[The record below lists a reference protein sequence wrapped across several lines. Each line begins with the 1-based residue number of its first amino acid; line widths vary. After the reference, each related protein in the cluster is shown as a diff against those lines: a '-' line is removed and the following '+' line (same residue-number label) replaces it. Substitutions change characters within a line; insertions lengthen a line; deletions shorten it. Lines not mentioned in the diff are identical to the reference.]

1 MRMSTAGMHNAS
13 ISAIL
18 DHQVKMAKTQSQLT
32 TGKKFQTASEDPIG
46 ATRAAV
52 LDRTLADNA
61 QYERNSNIIETR
73 LNYSEQGMADAT
85 TLLPRVRELA
95 LEGANTTLGSTERR
109 MLANEVR
116 QNAAALLDIAN
127 RTDANGEYLYSG
139 TSTNTKPFAQGPS
152 GVNYQGDLTN
162 RQVRISGTQAL
173 ADGHTGADVFMGIA
187 EMNGTFATAVSGT
200 NTSGATIDVGKVSDA
215 TQWVP
220 DNYTIQ
226 FTSPTDW
233 QVVDDTLPTPN
244 VIATGTG
251 FASGQSIT
259 FSGVTV
265 TIQGTPATNDSFT
278 VQPAQKTDMFA
289 MLEDLA
295 LTLEGS
301 TSTVTSAA
309 QFAHGIG
316 AAISNMDQALERT
329 VTVRADVGSRL
340 SAIDSA
346 ASTREDEAVDLQ
358 SLLSDLRDVDYA
370 SAISKLNQEY
380 AGLQAAQA
388 AYTRISQMSLFDY
401 LR

>member
-13 ISAIL
+13 INAIL
-18 DHQVKMAKTQSQLT
+18 DQQVRMAHTQQQVT

-61 QYERNSNIIETR
+61 QFERNSNIVETR
-73 LNYSEQGMADAT
+73 LNYEEQAMADVT
-85 TLLPRVRELA
+85 NILQQVRERA
-95 LEGANTTLGSTERR
+95 LQGANTTLGNPERR
-109 MLANEVR
+109 MLAADIR

-127 RTDANGEYLYSG
+127 RTDANGEYLFSG
-139 TSTNTKPFAQGPS
+139 TSTGTKPFAQGVA

-162 RQVRISGTQAL
+162 RQIRISNTQAL
-173 ADGHTGADVFMGIA
+173 ADGHTGADTFMGIT
-187 EMNGTFATAVSGT
+187 ETNGVFRTAVGAT
-200 NTSGATIDVGKVSDA
+200 NTGGANIDVGHVA
-215 TQWVP
+215 TTWVP

-251 FASGQSIT
+251 FTSGQSIS
-259 FSGVTV
+259 FAGVSMVIT
-265 TIQGTPATNDSFT
+265 GTPAANDSFT
-278 VQPAQKTDMFA
+278 VQPAQKLDMFA
-289 MLEDLA
+289 MLEHLA
-295 LTLEGS
+295 ATLEGS
-301 TSTVTSAA
+301 TASLSSAA
-309 QFAHGIG
+309 DFATEIG
-316 AAISNMDQALERT
+316 SSIANLDQALERT
-329 VTVRADVGSRL
+329 GTVRADVGSRL

-346 ASTREDEAVDLQ
+346 TATREDEAIDLQ

-380 AGLQAAQA
+380 TGLQAAQA
-388 AYTRISQMSLFDY
+388 AYTRIAQLSLFDY

>member
-13 ISAIL
+13 INAIL
-18 DHQVKMAKTQSQLT
+18 DQQVKMARTQQQLT

-61 QYERNSNIIETR
+61 QFERNSNIVETR
-73 LNYSEQGMADAT
+73 LNYEEQAMADVT
-85 TLLPRVRELA
+85 NILQQVRERA
-95 LEGANTTLGSTERR
+95 LQGANTTLGNAERR
-109 MLANEVR
+109 MLATDIR
-116 QNAAALLDIAN
+116 QNAAALMDIAN
-127 RTDANGEYLYSG
+127 RTDANGEYLFSG
-139 TSTNTKPFAQGPS
+139 TSTNTKPFAQGVS

-162 RQVRISGTQAL
+162 RQIRISNTQAL
-173 ADGHTGADVFMGIA
+173 ADGHSGADAFMGIT
-187 EMNGTFATAVSGT
+187 ETNGVFRTAVSAT
-200 NTSGATIDVGKVSDA
+200 NTGGASIDIGHVTTA
-215 TQWVP
+215 FVP

-251 FASGQSIT
+251 FTSGQSIS
-259 FSGVTV
+259 FAGVTV
-265 TIQGTPATNDSFT
+265 AITGTPATNDSFT
-278 VQPAQKTDMFA
+278 VQPAQKMDMFA
-289 MLEDLA
+289 MLEQLA
-295 LTLEGS
+295 ATLEGS
-301 TSTVTSAA
+301 TSSLSSAA
-309 QFAHGIG
+309 DFATEMG
-316 AAISNMDQALERT
+316 ANIANLDQALERT
-329 VTVRADVGSRL
+329 GTVRAEVGSRL

-346 ASTREDEAVDLQ
+346 TATREDEAVDLQ

-380 AGLQAAQA
+380 TGLQAAQA
-388 AYTRISQMSLFDY
+388 AYTRISQLSLFDY

>member
-13 ISAIL
+13 INAIL
-18 DHQVKMAKTQSQLT
+18 EQQVKMAHTQQQVT

-61 QYERNSNIIETR
+61 QYERNSNIVETR
-73 LNYSEQGMADAT
+73 LNYEEQAMADVT
-85 TLLPRVRELA
+85 NILQQVRERA
-95 LEGANTTLGSTERR
+95 LQGANTTLGNAERR
-109 MLANEVR
+109 MLAADIR

-127 RTDANGEYLYSG
+127 RTDANGEYLFSG
-139 TSTNTKPFAQGPS
+139 TSTGTKPFAQGVA

-162 RQVRISGTQAL
+162 RQIRISNTQAL
-173 ADGHTGADVFMGIA
+173 ADGHTGADAFMGIA
-187 EMNGTFATAVSGT
+187 ETNGVFRTAVGAT
-200 NTSGATIDVGKVSDA
+200 NTGGASIDVGHVA
-215 TQWVP
+215 TTWVP

-244 VIATGTG
+244 VIATGAG
-251 FASGQSIT
+251 FTSGQSIS
-259 FSGVTV
+259 FAGVTV
-265 TIQGTPATNDSFT
+265 AITGTPVANDSFT

-289 MLEDLA
+289 MLEQLA
-295 LTLEGS
+295 ATLEGS
-301 TSTVTSAA
+301 TASLSSAA
-309 QFAHGIG
+309 DFATEMGSSI
-316 AAISNMDQALERT
+316 ANLDQALERT
-329 VTVRADVGSRL
+329 GTVRADVGSRL

-346 ASTREDEAVDLQ
+346 TATREDEAVDLQ

-380 AGLQAAQA
+380 TGLQAAQA
-388 AYTRISQMSLFDY
+388 AYTRIAQLSLFDY

>member
-18 DHQVKMAKTQSQLT
+18 DHQVQMAKTQQQLT

-61 QYERNSNIIETR
+61 QFERNSNIIETR
-73 LNYSEQGMADAT
+73 LNYSESGLADAT
-85 TLLPRVRELA
+85 TILQRVRELA
-95 LEGANTTLGSTERR
+95 LQGANTTLGSTERK
-109 MLANEVR
+109 MLAGEVR
-116 QNAAALLDIAN
+116 QNAAALLDLAN

-139 TSTNTKPFAQGPS
+139 TSTNTKPFTLGPT
-152 GVNYQGDLTN
+152 GVSYQGDLTN
-162 RQVRISGTQAL
+162 RQVRISPTQAL
-173 ADGHTGADVFMGIA
+173 TDGHNGADVFMGIT
-187 EMNGTFATAVSGT
+187 EGNGTFATAVSAT
-200 NTSGATIDVGKVSDA
+200 NVSGATIDVGKVSDA
-215 TQWVP
+215 SQWVA

-226 FTSPTDW
+226 FTTPTDW

-244 VIATGTG
+244 VIASGTG
-251 FASGQSIT
+251 FVSGQSIS
-259 FSGVTV
+259 FLGINVQ
-265 TIQGTPATNDSFT
+265 IQGTPATNDSFT

-289 MLEDLA
+289 MIEDLA

-301 TSTVTSAA
+301 ASTVQTAA
-309 QFAHGIG
+309 QFSHGIG
-316 AAISNMDQALERT
+316 MAISNLDQSLERT
-329 VTVRADVGSRL
+329 GTVRADLGSRL

-346 ASTREDEAVDLQ
+346 TSTREDEAVDLQ

-370 SAISKLNQEY
+370 SAISKLNQQY

-388 AYTRISQMSLFDY
+388 AYSRISQMSLFDY

>member
-1 MRMSTAGMHNAS
+1 MRMSTAGMHTTS
-13 ISAIL
+13 INAIL
-18 DHQVKMAKTQSQLT
+18 DQQVKMAKTQQQLT
-32 TGKKFQTASEDPIG
+32 TGKKFQTASDDPIG

-61 QYERNSNIIETR
+61 QFEKNSNIIETR
-73 LNYSEQGMADAT
+73 LNYSEKGMADAT
-85 TLLPRVRELA
+85 TILQRVRELA
-95 LEGANTTLGSTERR
+95 LQGANSTLGDTERQ

-116 QNAAALLDIAN
+116 QNAAALLDISN

-139 TSTNTKPFAQGPS
+139 TMTNTKPFALTPS
-152 GVNYQGDLTN
+152 GATYQGDFTN
-162 RQVRISGTQAL
+162 RQVRISPTQAL
-173 ADGHTGADVFMGIA
+173 ADGHTGADVFMGIT
-187 EMNGTFATAVSGT
+187 EMNGTFATAVGGT
-200 NTSGATIDVGKVSDA
+200 NTGGATIDVGKVSDP

-251 FASGQSIT
+251 FTSGQSIT
-259 FSGVTV
+259 FLGATV

-289 MLEDLA
+289 MLERLA

-301 TSTVTSAA
+301 ASTVTDAA
-309 QFAHGIG
+309 QFSHGIG
-316 AAISNMDQALERT
+316 ASIANLDQALERT
-329 VTVRADVGSRL
+329 STVRADVGSRL

-346 ASTREDEAVDLQ
+346 TATREDEAIDLQ

-370 SAISKLNQEY
+370 SAISKLSQQY
-380 AGLQAAQA
+380 TGLQAAQA
-388 AYTRISQMSLFDY
+388 AYTKISQLSLFDY

>member
-1 MRMSTAGMHNAS
+1 MSTAGMHNAS
-13 ISAIL
+13 INAIL
-18 DHQVKMAKTQSQLT
+18 EQQVKMAHTQQQVT

-61 QYERNSNIIETR
+61 QYERNSNIVETR
-73 LNYSEQGMADAT
+73 LNYEEQAMADVT
-85 TLLPRVRELA
+85 NILQQVRERA
-95 LEGANTTLGSTERR
+95 LQGANTTLGNAERR
-109 MLANEVR
+109 MLAADIR

-127 RTDANGEYLYSG
+127 RTDANGEYLFSG
-139 TSTNTKPFAQGPS
+139 TSTGTRPFAQGVA

-162 RQVRISGTQAL
+162 RQIRISNTQAL
-173 ADGHTGADVFMGIA
+173 ADGHTGADAFMGIA
-187 EMNGTFATAVSGT
+187 ETNGVFRTAVGAT
-200 NTSGATIDVGKVSDA
+200 NTGGASIDVGHVA
-215 TQWVP
+215 TTWVA

-251 FASGQSIT
+251 FTSGQSIS
-259 FSGVTV
+259 FAGVTV
-265 TIQGTPATNDSFT
+265 AITGTPVANDSFT

-289 MLEDLA
+289 MLEQLA
-295 LTLEGS
+295 ATLEGS
-301 TSTVTSAA
+301 TASLSSAA
-309 QFAHGIG
+309 DFATEMGSSI
-316 AAISNMDQALERT
+316 ANLDQALERT
-329 VTVRADVGSRL
+329 GTVRADVGSRL

-346 ASTREDEAVDLQ
+346 TATREDEAVDLQ

-380 AGLQAAQA
+380 TGLQAAQA
-388 AYTRISQMSLFDY
+388 AYTRIAQLSLFDY